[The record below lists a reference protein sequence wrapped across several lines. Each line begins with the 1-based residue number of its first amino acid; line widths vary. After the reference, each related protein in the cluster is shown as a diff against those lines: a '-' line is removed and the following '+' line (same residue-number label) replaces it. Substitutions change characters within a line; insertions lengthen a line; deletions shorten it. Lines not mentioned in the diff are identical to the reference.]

1 MGAAALVRN
10 TVILLLMQFL
20 VGLPAGYAQPAA
32 GLGRQHRNILEKRST
47 ILENLWFELHQ
58 VRDRC
63 REKGL
68 TQAEADLTQ
77 LLQELNADAPESRA
91 SRMVSTPISSALP
104 EIERQW
110 RKQVL
115 KLRQGRAKELYT
127 LARKSLQTGLPSIA
141 YMLIHDVL
149 RLDPDH
155 VNARA
160 IFGQQRFVDPFYT
173 DDDTYAGEWVSVW
186 EAKMR
191 GGRSPHI
198 PDKRFGWIPRDH
210 LKRYEDGMRPWKG
223 SWHSK
228 QKDELIRRD
237 FSNAWEI
244 ESEHFHVRTNVS
256 LEEGVLLSQR
266 LEAFHEWLRQNFAA
280 FFDTPADL
288 RSRFANAHIR
298 RRRRSR
304 SGKPMEV
311 WYYATEDEYRRMVHN
326 KIPPEIQT
334 NGLYWQPDSRCY
346 FFKNTEHDR
355 LDTLFH
361 EATHQILDIPT
372 RKARLTAARSLASK
386 TGRQRQEWILGGRSG
401 FWLIEG
407 LACYFESFEV
417 DDDGTVSVGRPDHIR
432 IFAAQRRLL
441 RDNFYVPLE
450 TFCRLGKDQFQQHRN
465 VPQLYSQASGV
476 AHFLMHYEDGRYRD
490 DLVRLLDEL
499 YRPDARN
506 PLKQANLSEITD
518 VPFTNLDQLYRD
530 HLNNLAQQ
538 VPGVV
543 VAPIGGGS
551 AAERQSSFGP

>member
-1 MGAAALVRN
+1 MFVRHM
-10 TVILLLMQFL
+10 VILILFC
-20 VGLPAGYAQPAA
+20 A
-32 GLGRQHRNILEKRST
+32 GLTAGHAQSASGSDRRHRNILEKRST
-47 ILENLWFELHQ
+47 VFENLQFELHQ
-58 VRDRC
+58 LRDKC
-63 REKGL
+63 HENGL
-68 TQAEADLTQ
+68 IQAETELTQ
-77 LLQELNADAPESRA
+77 LLQELTPDALESRA
-91 SRMVSTPISSALP
+91 PQAVSAPVSLAVP
-104 EIERQW
+104 ETERQW
-110 RKQVL
+110 RQQTL
-115 KLRQGRAKELYT
+115 NLRKGRAKELYT
-127 LARKSLQTGLPSIA
+127 LARKSLRAGLPSIA

-160 IFGQQRFVDPFYT
+160 IFGQQKFIDPFYT
-173 DDDTYAGEWVSVW
+173 DDDFYAGEWVSVW

-191 GGRSPHI
+191 GGRTPHI
-198 PDKRFGWIPRDH
+198 PDDRFGWIPREH
-210 LKRYEDGMRPWKG
+210 LRRYEEGMRPWKG

-228 QKDELIRRD
+228 QKDELIRSD
-237 FSNAWEI
+237 FRNAWEI

-256 LEEGVLLSQR
+256 LEEGVLLSRR
-266 LEAFHEWLRQNFAA
+266 LETFHEWLRQNFAA

-288 RSRFANAHIR
+288 RSRFEKAHVR
-298 RRRRSR
+298 RRRNAA

-311 WYYATEDEYRRMVHN
+311 WYYRSKDEYRRMVRN
-326 KIPPEIQT
+326 KIPPEIET

-386 TGRQRQEWILGGRSG
+386 TRRRRQEWVLGGRSG

-417 DDDGTVSVGRPDHIR
+417 TDEGTVSVGRPDHIR
-432 IFAAQRRLL
+432 VFAAQHRLL
-441 RDNFYVPLE
+441 RDNFYVPLD

-476 AHFLMHYEDGRYRD
+476 THFLMHYDDGRYRD
-490 DLVRLLDEL
+490 DLVRLLAGL

-506 PLKQANLSEITD
+506 PLKQANLSQITG
-518 VPFTNLDQLYRD
+518 VTFSRLDQLYRD
-530 HLNNLAQQ
+530 HLHNLARQLSKTANR
-538 VPGVV
+538 PNGNS
-543 VAPIGGGS
+543 S
-551 AAERQSSFGP
+551 AAQGHSP